1 MIINFFLILLLT
13 VFSIITDLFIFCN
26 ISGVYK
32 GITNKIVIWIIGFIT
47 ILLAI
52 FSPTRLFDSFIF
64 QAYNH
69 EKYFLDVYP
78 LIKKLIMYPTN
89 NLADFNMNFV
99 TKLLEYL
106 NVNTKLIK
114 SSDFHITSKKENKVL
129 DILMKL
135 HATTYL
141 SGKES
146 YFNYLNLSNFQSRNI
161 NIKLINYNFNS
172 LYERDSILRL
182 LFSYNSEEVIEIL
195 NCNGK
200 EENP

>member
-1 MIINFFLILLLT
+1 MIINFFFILLLT

-182 LFSYNSEEVIEIL
+182 LFSYNPEEVIEIL

>member
-182 LFSYNSEEVIEIL
+182 LFSYNPEEVIEI
-195 NCNGK
+195 
-200 EENP
+200 

>member
-114 SSDFHITSKKENKVL
+114 SSDFRDRKIVCVRMNDS
-129 DILMKL
+129 
-135 HATTYL
+135 
-141 SGKES
+141 
-146 YFNYLNLSNFQSRNI
+146 LN
-161 NIKLINYNFNS
+161 
-172 LYERDSILRL
+172 
-182 LFSYNSEEVIEIL
+182 
-195 NCNGK
+195 
-200 EENP
+200 

>member
-141 SGKES
+141 SGKKS

-182 LFSYNSEEVIEIL
+182 LFSYNPEEVIEIL

>member
-182 LFSYNSEEVIEIL
+182 LFSYNPEEVIEIL

>member
-182 LFSYNSEEVIEIL
+182 LFSYNPEEVRL
-195 NCNGK
+195 
-200 EENP
+200 

>member
-52 FSPTRLFDSFIF
+52 FSPKRLFDSFIF

-182 LFSYNSEEVIEIL
+182 LFSYNPEEVIEIL

>member
-78 LIKKLIMYPTN
+78 LIKK
-89 NLADFNMNFV
+89 
-99 TKLLEYL
+99 
-106 NVNTKLIK
+106 
-114 SSDFHITSKKENKVL
+114 
-129 DILMKL
+129 
-135 HATTYL
+135 
-141 SGKES
+141 
-146 YFNYLNLSNFQSRNI
+146 
-161 NIKLINYNFNS
+161 
-172 LYERDSILRL
+172 
-182 LFSYNSEEVIEIL
+182 
-195 NCNGK
+195 
-200 EENP
+200 

>member
-1 MIINFFLILLLT
+1 MILLLT

-114 SSDFHITSKKENKVL
+114 SSDFHITSKKKNKVL

-182 LFSYNSEEVIEIL
+182 LFSYNPEEVIEIL

>member
-106 NVNTKLIK
+106 NVNTLIK

-182 LFSYNSEEVIEIL
+182 LFSYNPEEVIEIL

>member
-13 VFSIITDLFIFCN
+13 IFSIITDLFIFCN

-182 LFSYNSEEVIEIL
+182 LFLYNPEEVIEIL

>member
-135 HATTYL
+135 HETTYL

-182 LFSYNSEEVIEIL
+182 LFSYNPEEVIEIL

>member
-1 MIINFFLILLLT
+1 
-13 VFSIITDLFIFCN
+13 
-26 ISGVYK
+26 
-32 GITNKIVIWIIGFIT
+32 
-47 ILLAI
+47 
-52 FSPTRLFDSFIF
+52 
-64 QAYNH
+64 
-69 EKYFLDVYP
+69 
-78 LIKKLIMYPTN
+78 MYPTN

-182 LFSYNSEEVIEIL
+182 LFSYNPEEVIEIL

>member
-114 SSDFHITSKKENKVL
+114 SSDLHITSKKENKVL

-182 LFSYNSEEVIEIL
+182 LFSYNPEEVIEIL

>member
-1 MIINFFLILLLT
+1 MILLLT

-182 LFSYNSEEVIEIL
+182 LFSYNPEEVIEIL